1 MTAERFPPG
10 PKAHFLVGNLPEFR
24 QDPLGF
30 MTMCARNYGDIV
42 RYRIA
47 NVTVYSLNHPDY
59 IEYVLVGNSRN
70 FIKGR
75 LLRANQ
81 IVLGNGLLT
90 SEGDLWVRQ
99 RRLAQPAFHRE
110 QIAAYGQII
119 VAYTERMLATWQ
131 NGEIRDI
138 YQDMRRLTLEITAK
152 TLFDADVA
160 DRAEDVVAA
169 LEVVRE
175 QFVARVNTALLIPE
189 GMPTPANLRL
199 RKAVR
204 QLEEIV
210 YGIIQERRT
219 SGRDH
224 GDLLSMLFH
233 AQDEDG
239 GQMTAQQL
247 RDEVMTLFVAGH
259 ETTAIALAW
268 TWYLLSQHPTAEA
281 RLVSELQE
289 VLVGRA
295 PDTAHLPHLGYTDR
309 VLKESLRLYS
319 PVWCIPRVALADC
332 DIGGYRVPAGT
343 SLAMSPWVMHRDPR
357 YFDQPEE
364 FNPDRWEGDFA
375 KRLPTFAYFPFGGG
389 PRRCIGYSFATLEMA
404 LVLATIA
411 QEFQL
416 ALVPG
421 HPVTLSPSFTLQPR
435 DGIKVVVNKRSCRS
449 RNGVEVQQV

>member
-1 MTAERFPPG
+1 MTARRLPPG

-24 QDPLGF
+24 QDPLGL
-30 MTMCARNYGDIV
+30 MAMCARKYGDIV

-47 NVTVYSLNHPDY
+47 NVTVYLLNRPDY

-81 IVLGNGLLT
+81 LVLGNGLLT
-90 SEGDLWVRQ
+90 SEGNFWVRQ

-110 QIAAYGQII
+110 QIAAYSQII
-119 VAYTERMLATWQ
+119 VAYAERMLTTWQ
-131 NGEIRDI
+131 DGETRDI
-138 YQDMRRLTLEITAK
+138 YQEMRRLTLEITAR

-189 GMPTPANLRL
+189 SIPTPANLRL
-199 RKAVR
+199 QKAVR

-210 YGIIQERRT
+210 YDIIQERRT
-219 SGRDH
+219 RGRNH
-224 GDLLSMLFH
+224 GDLLSMLLH

-259 ETTAIALAW
+259 ETTAITLAW
-268 TWYLLSQHPTAEA
+268 TWYLLSQHPTEEA

-289 VLVGRA
+289 VLAGQA
-295 PDTAHLPHLGYTDR
+295 PSIVHLPHLSYTDR
-309 VLKESLRLYS
+309 VLKESLRLYP
-319 PVWCIPRVALADC
+319 PVWCIPRVALNDC
-332 DIGGYRVPAGT
+332 DIGGYHVPAGT
-343 SLAMSPWVMHRDPR
+343 SLAMSPWVMHRDSR
-357 YFDQPEE
+357 YFDHPEE

-375 KRLPTFAYFPFGGG
+375 KRLPIFAYFPFGGG
-389 PRRCIGYSFATLEMA
+389 PRRCIGYSFATMEMA
-404 LVLATIA
+404 LVLATVT
-411 QEFQL
+411 QKFQL
-416 ALVPG
+416 VLAPG
-421 HPVTLSPSFTLQPR
+421 HLVTLWPSFTLQPR
-435 DGIKVVVNKRSCRS
+435 DGIKVVVTKRSSRS
-449 RNGVEVQQV
+449 RNGVEVQ